1 MTDAK
6 NAMETVHSKPKN
18 IVLCSDGTGNSAIK
32 DRGTNV
38 FKLYEAVDIHGYRDD
53 PSLPEQI
60 AFYDDGVGTQTLLP
74 LKLLGQAFGWGI
86 ARNVKDLYLEL
97 ARVYD
102 PGDKLFLFGFSRGAF
117 TIRTLAGLI
126 QCCGIPD
133 RKRCATNAELKG
145 LVEASYDEYRARY
158 RTFWRRKE
166 REKFKADDPQRRE
179 RLKAVQHEVHA
190 PAGQVP
196 IEFIGVWDTVDA
208 VGMPWDR
215 LADFWDA
222 FVYPFRFHDRAL
234 TSQVLCARHA
244 VSIDDERRT
253 FRPVLWNEAGAQ
265 PGQIEQLWFAGVHA
279 NVGGGYPKQGMSLVA
294 LDWMV
299 AEADARG
306 LKFIESDQ
314 ESFRAHRDVHD
325 KLYDSRSGL
334 GVYYRWEPRD
344 INAICT
350 AANAKVRIHDSV
362 FDRIA
367 HGTAGYAPGNIP
379 ASVEIGETRDAPQ
392 SARTAAIR
400 DLLAQ
405 ELGKLGA
412 GSLLDT
418 AQARPWIRI
427 GRLSYDGFLA
437 LSIVAL
443 YFGLRDSMP
452 PISLADPLGWIV
464 TAASTLSNI
473 LGSADAV
480 WQIAKKVALTWWFVP
495 GMTLCYGAA
504 ALVDDMLD
512 EHFSSFW
519 HPLRPQLHT

>member
-6 NAMETVHSKPKN
+6 SGDQAGHSRPKN

-38 FKLYEAVDIHGYRDD
+38 FKLYEAVDIHGYRSD
-53 PSLPEQI
+53 PQLPEQI

-74 LKLLGQAFGWGI
+74 LKLLGQAFGWGL

-133 RKRCATNAELKG
+133 RDRCATNAELKG
-145 LVEASYDEYRARY
+145 LVEASYDEYRAKY

-166 REKFKADDPQRRE
+166 REKFRADDPVRRE

-190 PAGQVP
+190 PGGQVP

-208 VGMPWDR
+208 VGMPIDE

-222 FVYPFRFHDRAL
+222 FIYPFRFHDRTL
-234 TSQVLCARHA
+234 TSQLHCARHA

-253 FRPVLWNEAGAQ
+253 FRPVMWNEALAR

-294 LDWMV
+294 LDWMI
-299 AEADARG
+299 AEAEARG
-306 LKFIESDQ
+306 LKFIKSDQ
-314 ESFRAHRDVHD
+314 KSFRAHRDVHD

-344 INAICT
+344 IDKLCR
-350 AANAKVRIHDSV
+350 AARAKVRIHDSV

-379 ASVEIGETRDAPQ
+379 ASLEIGGTRGVPR
-392 SARTAAIR
+392 SAQIAAIR

-405 ELGKLGA
+405 EMSKLGA
-412 GSLLDT
+412 ASLFGT
-418 AQARPWIRI
+418 AEARLWVWV
-427 GRLSYDGFLA
+427 GRLSYYGFLA
-437 LSIVAL
+437 LSIAAL

-452 PISLADPLGWIV
+452 PISLSDPLGWIAA
-464 TAASTLSNI
+464 AASMLWNTLN
-473 LGSADAV
+473 SADAL
-480 WQIAKKVALTWWFVP
+480 WQIAKKVAFTWWFVP
-495 GMTLCYGAA
+495 GMVICYGAA
-504 ALVDDMLD
+504 ALVDQTLD
-512 EHFSSFW
+512 DRFSSFW
-519 HPLRPQLHT
+519 HPFRPRVHT